1 MHIKFLISYDHAT
14 FPLITDHRSL
24 NIVLLVVVFVSIS
37 ISCVELYSYII
48 NIIELEDVWRIES
61 WVEY

>member
-1 MHIKFLISYDHAT
+1 MHIKFLISYDQ
-14 FPLITDHRSL
+14 RSL
-24 NIVLLVVVFVSIS
+24 NIVLFVVVFVSIS
-37 ISCVELYSYII
+37 NSCVELYSYII